1 MLCKYRNMFGEPG
14 KGIHSLRLCNVAVV
28 DVLATV
34 LIAIV
39 VHHFLP
45 SYRFATILVV
55 LFAIGIVA
63 HRIFCVRTT
72 VDRLLFGNK
81 EN

>member
-28 DVLATV
+28 DVLMTV
-34 LIAIV
+34 LIALI

-45 SYRFATILVV
+45 AYRFATVLVALLVV
-55 LFAIGIVA
+55 GVVA
-63 HRIFCVRTT
+63 HRVFCVRTT
-72 VDRLLFGNK
+72 VDKLLFR
-81 EN
+81 

>member
-28 DVLATV
+28 DVLMTV
-34 LIAIV
+34 LVALV
-39 VHHFLP
+39 VH
-45 SYRFATILVV
+45 RFFPAYGSATILVA

-63 HRIFCVRTT
+63 HRVFCVRTT
-72 VDRLLFGNK
+72 VDRLLFR
-81 EN
+81 